1 MFNRPDKTY
10 NFDPK
15 IISNIL
21 LDPANPL
28 NRISE
33 IIPDDAKVLDIG
45 AGNGLLACVLRE
57 KHKNIIIDGIE
68 PNHFAAGLASKNY
81 RHFYQGFAQ
90 DFIDIIHREDYDF
103 VVLADVLEHVNDP
116 LALLLDLSSGLSN
129 KTRIII
135 SVPNI
140 AFGAIR
146 IGLMNGEFNYVD
158 SGILEKTHVRFFT
171 LKTIEMLVSNIN
183 MKIEKLYFLQ
193 RNFLNMEINL
203 ERFNLDLFCLYNLLK
218 DDLASVYQFLLVLT
232 KEQVAPEK
240 KFIGEKAKYPLLR
253 YILLKSGIRKLIGKI
268 KNR

>member
-1 MFNRPDKTY
+1 MFNRADETY
-10 NFDPK
+10 NFDPV

-21 LDPANPL
+21 QDTANPL

-33 IIPDDAKVLDIG
+33 IIPDNAKVLDIG

-57 KHKNIIIDGIE
+57 KHKEIIIDGIE
-68 PNHFAAGLASKNY
+68 PNHFAADLASKNY

-90 DFIDIIHREDYDF
+90 DFIDIINREDYDF
-103 VVLADVLEHVNDP
+103 IVLADVLEHVNDP

-129 KTRIII
+129 KTKIII

-146 IGLMNGEFNYVD
+146 IGLMNGEFDYVD

-193 RNFLNMEINL
+193 RDFLRMDINP
-203 ERFNLDLFCLYNLLK
+203 ERFNFDLFCLYNLLK
-218 DDLASVYQFLLVLT
+218 DELALVYQFLLVLT
-232 KEQVAPEK
+232 REEATTELHFFGDKIKQ
-240 KFIGEKAKYPLLR
+240 PLLR
-253 YILLKSGIRKLIGKI
+253 YVLLKSGIWKLIRKL